1 MDTYLQAIER
11 ELSWLKTPREVDTL
25 FIGGGTPTHL
35 SLAQLQQLCE
45 TVTRWF
51 PLAGGHEFSVEANP
65 LDLISEKAD
74 LLASHGVNRIS
85 LGVQSF
91 SSAKLALLERDHRSE
106 QIATAFEAARRSMRS
121 VSLDLIFGAPGESID
136 SWQHDLQLA
145 LNLKPD
151 HVSTYGLTFERGTS
165 FWSRLRKEEFAQVG
179 EEDERQMYLA
189 GIELLARAGFEH
201 YEVSNFAK
209 PGHRCRHN
217 EVYWSGGTYHAA
229 GPGAARYVGGRR
241 ETNHRSTTSYLSRVL
256 ADCSPIA
263 ESETLSPEESARERL
278 VFGLRRLEGVD
289 RARFTSETGFEIDQ
303 IVERPLTKFVNLGLL
318 EDTGSLIRLSRE
330 GLLVSDSM
338 WPEFL
343 CH

>member
-1 MDTYLQAIER
+1 M
-11 ELSWLKTPREVDTL
+11 
-25 FIGGGTPTHL
+25 
-35 SLAQLQQLCE
+35 
-45 TVTRWF
+45 
-51 PLAGGHEFSVEANP
+51 
-65 LDLISEKAD
+65 
-74 LLASHGVNRIS
+74 LASHGVNRIS

-121 VSLDLIFGAPGESID
+121 VSLDLIFGAPGETVE

-145 LNLKPD
+145 LNLAPD

-278 VFGLRRLEGVD
+278 VFGLRRLEGVESRRLHGRNRFRD
-289 RARFTSETGFEIDQ
+289 RSDCRSTAGQVRESRLTRGHRFAD
-303 IVERPLTKFVNLGLL
+303 
-318 EDTGSLIRLSRE
+318 SLIARRITCQRFDVARVLMPLVVRKPSTHSVKRAERIWNGSARDTPWAGRMEAGASRSGTAGRGE
-330 GLLVSDSM
+330 FGRTSGLGASCGAIVGPSDS
-338 WPEFL
+338 
-343 CH
+343 